1 MNDGERFSDLLEERL
16 GERVQVI
23 NLAVPGYG
31 TDQQYWSLLQKGFAY
46 EPDIVLLCMVLNDV
60 FEAEKILHYGMPK
73 PRFVLGD
80 EGAWAVE
87 RSPALDAQGSFQGVG
102 TKIFRWLQ
110 AHSALLTALTR
121 GDRNPEQSPDLERF
135 EFQAPR
141 QEDLDRVAQTAVR
154 VSTPGTAVQHA
165 LTLMAAACA
174 ERGVSLLVTCVPFQH
189 DRYLYEPR
197 FPRPPEAFGVD
208 YRGVVT
214 REVRKAGEAIG
225 FEVIAVD
232 GAMLRRTMA
241 GDRLHCG
248 DGHPNPLGHRVL
260 ADVLEPA
267 LWAKLDELE
276 D

>member
-1 MNDGERFSDLLEERL
+1 MLFLTVTSLLLVLLEVGASLTLGPDFVRGARVGHDARDLVRPDPVLGWSNLPGASAHIHDGILDYRARNNSHGFRDPERELAKPDGLRRVLILGDSIAWGWGVNDGERFSDLLEERL

-110 AHSALLTALTR
+110 AHSKR
-121 GDRNPEQSPDLERF
+121 
-135 EFQAPR
+135 
-141 QEDLDRVAQTAVR
+141 
-154 VSTPGTAVQHA
+154 
-165 LTLMAAACA
+165 
-174 ERGVSLLVTCVPFQH
+174 
-189 DRYLYEPR
+189 
-197 FPRPPEAFGVD
+197 
-208 YRGVVT
+208 
-214 REVRKAGEAIG
+214 
-225 FEVIAVD
+225 
-232 GAMLRRTMA
+232 
-241 GDRLHCG
+241 
-248 DGHPNPLGHRVL
+248 
-260 ADVLEPA
+260 
-267 LWAKLDELE
+267 
-276 D
+276 